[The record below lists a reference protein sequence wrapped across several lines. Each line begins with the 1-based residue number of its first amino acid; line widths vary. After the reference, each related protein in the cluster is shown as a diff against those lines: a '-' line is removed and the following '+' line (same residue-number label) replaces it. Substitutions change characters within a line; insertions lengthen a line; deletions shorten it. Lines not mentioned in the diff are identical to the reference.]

1 MWRPTIYALL
11 RRAIEERLQV
21 HAAYGGHR
29 RRLCPHVL
37 GIKNGEPRALCFQF
51 AGGSGRG
58 LEPGGGWRCLPLA
71 GLSDVSVHAGRWYT
85 TSYSQPQSCIDAVDL
100 EVGP

>member
-1 MWRPTIYALL
+1 VSDGTYALL

-21 HAAYGGHR
+21 DATYGGHQ

-37 GIKNGEPRALCFQF
+37 GTKDGEPQALFFQF
-51 AGGSGRG
+51 AGGSRKG

-71 GLSDVSVHAGRWYT
+71 GLGDVSAHDGEWH
-85 TSYSQPQSCIDAVDL
+85 SKPHSQPQHCIDAVDL